1 MPLQDDTLRT
11 NEDRITWVLD
21 HPRMSL
27 WLKTALKSALERNPI
42 ALLNDLEI
50 LNQLLQEYCLERI
63 KAASDRRSGQ

>member
-50 LNQLLQEYCLERI
+50 LNQLLQEYCIHKIHIVNRN
-63 KAASDRRSGQ
+63 RR